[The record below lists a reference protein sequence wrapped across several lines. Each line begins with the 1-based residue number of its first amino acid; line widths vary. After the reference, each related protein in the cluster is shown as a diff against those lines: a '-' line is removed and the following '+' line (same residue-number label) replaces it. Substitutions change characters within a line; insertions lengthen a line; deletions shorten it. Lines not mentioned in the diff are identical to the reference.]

1 MVGHIKRGR
10 SGTIDGAKLGTLVG
24 KAEARSKRR
33 NDGKSH
39 LAASRTSLV
48 SEEIKADL

>member
-1 MVGHIKRGR
+1 MVGHIECCRP
-10 SGTIDGAKLGTLVG
+10 GTIDGAELGTLVG
-24 KAEARSKRR
+24 KAEARSKRW

-39 LAASRTSLV
+39 LAASRTYLA